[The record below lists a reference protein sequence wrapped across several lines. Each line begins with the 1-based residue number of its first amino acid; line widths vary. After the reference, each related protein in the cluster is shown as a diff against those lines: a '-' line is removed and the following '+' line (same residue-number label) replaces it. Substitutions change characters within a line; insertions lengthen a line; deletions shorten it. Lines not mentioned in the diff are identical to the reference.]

1 MNTLL
6 RYLPAA
12 VLAVSS
18 VAMAAEPAAPAPT
31 MVAKA
36 ALAPQEMSDAQMDQV
51 AAGIANFGNLVAV
64 DVSNVLN
71 NNDVQVAVPV
81 NAAVAVGA
89 VGILSR
95 QTGVLT
101 DATSPGRLNQN
112 P

>member
-1 MNTLL
+1 MNQFISLSL
-6 RYLPAA
+6 VVALASPAAA
-12 VLAVSS
+12 VLADQHNMPVR
-18 VAMAAEPAAPAPT
+18 AAA
-31 MVAKA
+31 
-36 ALAPQEMSDAQMDQV
+36 QEMSDAQMDRV
-51 AAGIANFGNLVAV
+51 AAGIANFNNLVAL

-95 QTGVLT
+95 QTGILT
-101 DATSPGRLNQN
+101 DASAPGRLNQR

>member
-1 MNTLL
+1 MSKLL
-6 RYLPAA
+6 PLSLALLLASPAGV
-12 VLAVSS
+12 VLADQQPMPV
-18 VAMAAEPAAPAPT
+18 
-31 MVAKA
+31 KA
-36 ALAPQEMSDAQMDQV
+36 AAQEMSDAQMDRV
-51 AAGIANFGNLVAV
+51 AAGIANFNNLVAV

-95 QTGVLT
+95 QAGLLT
-101 DATSPGRLNQN
+101 EAAAPGRLDQR

>member
-1 MNTLL
+1 MLVS
-6 RYLPAA
+6 PAG
-12 VLAVSS
+12 V
-18 VAMAAEPAAPAPT
+18 
-31 MVAKA
+31 
-36 ALAPQEMSDAQMDQV
+36 ALADQQPVSVKVAAQEMSDAQMDRV
-51 AAGIANFGNLVAV
+51 AAGIANFNNLVAL

-95 QTGVLT
+95 QAGILT
-101 DATSPGRLNQN
+101 EASAPGRLIQL